1 MFGCIKIVVSVHPK
15 WFFFS
20 RGNDGPS
27 HPKKTTLKTGRYLSL
42 LPMSLECPR
51 RQGQKCFCL
60 KGIMYGCV
68 FVVCLF
74 IRCFLK
80 VLSEREREVI
90 NKETVIWP
98 VIKRR
103 NSNPDLFLEEMR
115 ILKILTIIK
124 TSDSAWSHQIGVEFY
139 GLPYNRVNISTEW
152 WRRDFYNHPKPK
164 ISKTGVHRF
173 KHMPP
178 PYIQKFPHPNKLGLC
193 CKYFNAQ
200 NLKFFHSFWW
210 PFFGIKFGK
219 FFTNNHHS

>member
-1 MFGCIKIVVSVHPK
+1 M
-15 WFFFS
+15 
-20 RGNDGPS
+20 D
-27 HPKKTTLKTGRYLSL
+27 
-42 LPMSLECPR
+42 
-51 RQGQKCFCL
+51 
-60 KGIMYGCV
+60 
-68 FVVCLF
+68 VCLF

-152 WRRDFYNHPKPK
+152 
-164 ISKTGVHRF
+164 
-173 KHMPP
+173 
-178 PYIQKFPHPNKLGLC
+178 
-193 CKYFNAQ
+193 
-200 NLKFFHSFWW
+200 
-210 PFFGIKFGK
+210 
-219 FFTNNHHS
+219 